1 MGSEV
6 SWILYRGIANS
17 LRVALGTSK
26 SLPDLGP
33 ASGNSCF
40 QFFSKFKT
48 FSPCFLLASEISKV
62 EFGPSWGENF
72 FFKVHLHLA
81 YPEIT
86 FHFHFYPSEIW
97 FKKKVLNMFGEE

>member
-1 MGSEV
+1 MAPQNPYQTLVQHLETLV
-6 SWILYRGIANS
+6 SN
-17 LRVALGTSK
+17 
-26 SLPDLGP
+26 
-33 ASGNSCF
+33 
-40 QFFSKFKT
+40 FFSKFKT

-72 FFKVHLHLA
+72 YFKVHLHLA

-97 FKKKVLNMFGEE
+97 LKKKVLNMFGEE